1 MKSEKDLGR
10 FKLEHH
16 GKKVYVRD
24 GVVTKVFDHKQYLAS
39 DVLKEAR
46 NQEYALEA
54 GFPVPK
60 VLAVYPLGEDW
71 ALESEQI
78 VGQTMEERIKEH
90 PENTRKF
97 INELVSIQESVL
109 SKTCDNLKLPK
120 LKDKLN
126 GYISA
131 SGLDSTVRY
140 DLHARMEKRPNHY
153 KLCHGD
159 IYPNN
164 LIREDGKW
172 YILDWAHA
180 SRGNASADAAMTY
193 LLFLL
198 DGKEKEAERYLKA
211 FCKKRKIDSA
221 YVQQWISV
229 VSATKLKD
237 FPEGERREVLL
248 KNINVIE
255 Y

>member
-1 MKSEKDLGR
+1 MKNEKDLGT
-10 FKLEHH
+10 FKLERH
-16 GKKVYVRD
+16 GKKIYVRD
-24 GVVTKVFDHKQYLAS
+24 GVVTKVFDHKQYSFS
-39 DVLKEAR
+39 DVLREAR

-60 VLAVYPLGEDW
+60 VLAVYPIGEDW
-71 ALESEQI
+71 AVESEQI
-78 VGQTMEERIKEH
+78 VGSTREERRKEH

-97 INELVSIQESVL
+97 INELISIQESVL
-109 SKTCDNLKLPK
+109 AKVCDNLKLPK

-126 GYISA
+126 GYISKA
-131 SGLDSTVRY
+131 DVDSTIRY
-140 DLHARMEKRPNHY
+140 ELHARREKRPDHY

-159 IYPNN
+159 IYPSN
-164 LIREDGKW
+164 LILENGKW

-180 SRGNASADAAMTY
+180 TRGNASADAAMTY

-211 FCKKRKIDSA
+211 FCKKRNIDPA

-229 VSATKLKD
+229 VSAAKLKD
-237 FPEGERREVLL
+237 YPEGQTKEVLL

>member
-1 MKSEKDLGR
+1 MKTEKDLGT

-16 GKKVYVRD
+16 GKKIYVRD
-24 GVVTKVFDHKQYLAS
+24 GVVTKVFNHKQYSPS

-46 NQEYALEA
+46 NQAYALEA
-54 GFPVPK
+54 GFPVAK
-60 VLAVYPLGEDW
+60 VLDVYPLGQDW

-78 VGQTMEERIKEH
+78 VGETREELRKEH
-90 PENTRKF
+90 PENTRKY

-109 SKTCDNLKLPK
+109 AKICDNLKLPK

-140 DLHARMEKRPNHY
+140 DLHTRREKRPNHY

-164 LIREDGKW
+164 LILENGKW

-180 SRGNASADAAMTY
+180 TRGNASADAAMTY

-211 FCKKRKIDSA
+211 FCKKRKVDAS

-237 FPEGERREVLL
+237 YPSGNIRDILL